1 MDWEG
6 KVQTSHFAC
15 ADCARQL
22 LPGELFFSAL
32 IAGGDLGF
40 QRLDYAS
47 EHWEGQDHA
56 RFISWWRQKVP
67 QPGQERKALKLNVET
82 LGQVF
87 THLKDSRSRAE
98 QCLAYV
104 VALALVRARKL
115 HFIEVIQENASPL
128 LVIEDRHRR
137 LVHRIRD
144 PGMSDAEQEH
154 VLTHLLDITGNLEP
168 ATDPAEGTPLS

>member
-1 MDWEG
+1 MEWEG
-6 KVQTSHFAC
+6 KVQTAQFTC

-32 IAGGDLGF
+32 IPGGALGF
-40 QRLDYAS
+40 QRLDYAA
-47 EHWEGQDHA
+47 EHWEAQDHG
-56 RFISWWRQKVP
+56 RFVSWWRQKIP

-82 LGQVF
+82 LAQVF
-87 THLKDSRSRAE
+87 ANLKDSRSRAE

-104 VALALVRARKL
+104 VVLALVRARKL
-115 HFIEVIQENASPL
+115 HFIEVVTDATGPL
-128 LVIEDRHRR
+128 LIIEDRHRR

-144 PGMSDAEQEH
+144 PGMSEAEQQH

-168 ATDPAEGTPLS
+168 ASEPSGDAQIN